1 MGREGKKRNGKS
13 EKEMERRKRD
23 RVRRGD
29 NGR

>member
-23 RVRRGD
+23 RMRRGD